1 MSDSILLETNIV
13 SLIWINI
20 MNMDKNIYYI
30 LISLKIHRNKKKSCF
45 NIKSNILRVHV
56 CVKFTIVSK

>member
-1 MSDSILLETNIV
+1 MSDFILLETNIV